1 MNFMNKKVVLILK
14 FSFSAILL
22 IYIFIKIPAGE
33 IFHAIESA
41 NFFFI
46 LAALS
51 LTVLVVILSSYQ
63 TKYLVKV
70 QNFSM
75 TLKEIITI
83 YLVTNFYS
91 IFLPG
96 SLSAGVVKWYKF
108 TKFVSKSSAAAI
120 IIFNRFLELLVVLM
134 LAILYSIPSLI
145 ENQYKAMMI
154 IFIIIFF
161 VLVIGYIVLLN
172 TQLLNKLTNLVQK
185 LSVNSFYVK
194 KISNLLGALTKFEN
208 LRMKDHIEI
217 IGIMITYHLLGLIS
231 FYLLANA
238 LGINISIWILGWI
251 GSVITILSLFPI
263 SMSGLGI
270 GEVTLIYFLGFY
282 GVAPHNAVALSLLAF
297 LRILFISSVGGLLE
311 LKGFIFKDNHTNRE
325 EIIR

>member
-1 MNFMNKKVVLILK
+1 M
-14 FSFSAILL
+14 FSAILL
-22 IYIFIKIPAGE
+22 TYIFIKIPVGE

-41 NFFFI
+41 NILFI

-51 LTVLVVILSSYQ
+51 VTVLVVILSSYQ
-63 TKYLVKV
+63 TKYLVEA

-75 TLKEIITI
+75 PLKEIIKI
-83 YLVTNFYS
+83 YLATNFYS

-108 TKFVSKSSAAAI
+108 SKFVTKSSAAAI

-145 ENQYKAMMI
+145 ENQHKALTI
-154 IFIIIFF
+154 VFIIVFF
-161 VLVIGYIVLLN
+161 ILVIGYSLLLS
-172 TQLLNKLTNLVQK
+172 TQVLNKLTNLVQK

-194 KISNLLGALTKFEN
+194 KISNLLRALSKFEN
-208 LRMKDHIEI
+208 LGMKDHIEI
-217 IGIMITYHLLGLIS
+217 LGIMLTYHLLGLIS

-238 LGINISIWILGWI
+238 MGITISIWILGWI
-251 GSVITILSLFPI
+251 GSVVTILSLFPI

-282 GVAPHNAVALSLLAF
+282 GVAPNNAVALSLLAF
-297 LRILFISSVGGLLE
+297 LRILFISSVGGLVE
-311 LKGFIFKDNHTNRE
+311 LKGFILKDNRKNRE